1 MSEQAAGTLPA
12 MPQGQVETAATS
24 EERRAHHATAMVL
37 VRQYPDPALRTPA
50 GVVGEVDDSVRHLA
64 ERMSEVM
71 ERSHGVG
78 LAAPQIGVMRRVL
91 VYRLGADG
99 GPRVVVNPEL
109 ADLSEETEV
118 DTEGCLS
125 ILGGELQVPVERSL
139 RLVLTGLDAGGEP
152 VRVEAEGME
161 ARVLQHEVDHLN
173 GVLIIDRA
181 SKEDRRAAM
190 RELRLR
196 A

>member
-1 MSEQAAGTLPA
+1 
-12 MPQGQVETAATS
+12 MPHGQVETDETETS
-24 EERRAHHATAMVL
+24 DQRRAHHAMAMRL
-37 VRQYPDPALRTPA
+37 VRQFPDPALRSPA
-50 GVVGEVDDSVRHLA
+50 AHVGEVDAEVRQLA
-64 ERMSEVM
+64 ERMTDIM
-71 ERSHGVG
+71 LRSHGVG
-78 LAAPQIGVMRRVL
+78 LAATQIGVMRRVL
-91 VYRLGADG
+91 VYRLDADDE
-99 GPRVVVNPEL
+99 PRVVVNPEL
-109 ADLSEETEV
+109 SDLSDETDT

-125 ILGGELQVPVERSL
+125 LLGGELQVPVERSL
-139 RLVLTGLDAGGEP
+139 RLVLTGMDESGDT

-181 SKEDRRAAM
+181 AKEDRRAAM

>member
-1 MSEQAAGTLPA
+1 
-12 MPQGQVETAATS
+12 MPQGEVETAATS
-24 EERRAHHATAMVL
+24 EERRAHHAVAMRL
-37 VRQYPDPALRTPA
+37 VRQFPDAALRTPA
-50 GVVGEVDDSVRHLA
+50 ETVEDVDDEIRKLA
-64 ERMSEVM
+64 ERMADIM

-78 LAAPQIGVMRRVL
+78 LAAPQMGIMLRVL
-91 VYRLGADG
+91 VYRLSSEDEA
-99 GPRVVVNPEL
+99 RVLVNPEL
-109 ADLSEETEV
+109 TEVSDDTDV

-125 ILGGELQVPVERSL
+125 LLGGELQIPVERSL
-139 RLVLTGLDAGGEP
+139 KLALSGLDAQGQP
-152 VRVEAEGME
+152 VRVEAEGFE

-181 SKEDRRAAM
+181 SKEDRRSAM